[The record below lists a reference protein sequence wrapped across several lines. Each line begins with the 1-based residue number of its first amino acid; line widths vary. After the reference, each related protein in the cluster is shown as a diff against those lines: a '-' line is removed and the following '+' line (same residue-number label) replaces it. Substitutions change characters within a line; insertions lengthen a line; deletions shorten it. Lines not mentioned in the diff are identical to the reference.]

1 MDFIEIK
8 NICSSYGTFKK
19 TKMHARYY
27 EQLSNGKN
35 IFERWFASRICSYIK
50 KNLNIKLFEQALYK
64 IYISITSKLMKRYST
79 SLVIKEMQLKLRQ
92 APKPGHVEQG
102 NRDG

>member
-1 MDFIEIK
+1 MEKIYLRDGLHPEYAHI
-8 NICSSYGTFKK
+8 
-19 TKMHARYY
+19 
-27 EQLSNGKN
+27 L
-35 IFERWFASRICSYIK
+35 K